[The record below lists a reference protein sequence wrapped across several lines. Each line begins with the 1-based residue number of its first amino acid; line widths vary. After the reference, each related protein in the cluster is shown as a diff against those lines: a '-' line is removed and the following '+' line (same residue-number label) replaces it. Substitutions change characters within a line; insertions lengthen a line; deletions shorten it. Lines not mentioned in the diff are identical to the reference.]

1 MRPHRNMGPRKLE
14 STCVPSFSFLY
25 PGHGRSRSEIASDAG
40 RRADGG
46 GEVRGGGGT
55 KKKHVDRSVSR
66 RLGWAVPFLDFFRR
80 FWLLYFFIRRVS
92 FFGGGSAT
100 RGWGGVGLIDRATN
114 ENGGN

>member
-1 MRPHRNMGPRKLE
+1 MEDHDQ
-14 STCVPSFSFLY
+14 
-25 PGHGRSRSEIASDAG
+25 RSRRMLVAERTGA
-40 RRADGG
+40 
-46 GEVRGGGGT
+46 EKCGGGGT